1 MKVGQIW
8 EFDNGIA
15 YTLCRIVRVTN
26 DGVWAISSQAAHT
39 SCRSAFAIRPSV
51 EGWRLV
57 GQATT
62 DLTFEGKIQV
72 G

>member
-1 MKVGQIW
+1 MNVGEIW

-15 YTLCRIVRVTN
+15 YTLCRIVRVT
-26 DGVWAISSQAAHT
+26 DDEVWAISSQ
-39 SCRSAFAIRPSV
+39 SDYNNCRSAFAIRPDA